1 MTPEEARE
9 ILTALADGCDPATGE
24 TLPVGHILLQE
35 DVIEALLI
43 AIDSLSGKGPSSPIS
58 LPEQDIQAAMDI
70 LQDAG
75 RRPTANSIAG
85 FLLGDRAFK
94 VPELL
99 AHPFFGKLAGRFTKG
114 AFRDQIE
121 AWLAEHHPK
130 QPRPAAETHPYFE
143 EPPQNRL
150 TERAIQQ
157 LREKVKGLPM
167 QRTEGLSE
175 ALIERRKIHPRSHE
189 PWPEEELRLLTIALQ
204 YTNDTEFLA
213 DCFGRSVA
221 SIVAQGTILLTKTGD
236 EGQVSGNP

>member
-1 MTPEEARE
+1 MTPEQARD
-9 ILTALADGCDPATGE
+9 ILTALADGCDPTTGE
-24 TLPVGHILLQE
+24 TLPVGHILLEE

-43 AIDSLSGKGPSSPIS
+43 AIDGLRGSGPTTSVA
-58 LPEQDIQAAMDI
+58 LPEQDIQAAMGI

-94 VPELL
+94 FPELL
-99 AHPFFGKLAGRFTKG
+99 GHPFHGKLAGRFTKG

-130 QPRPAAETHPYFE
+130 QPRPAAEAHPYFE
-143 EPPQNRL
+143 EPPVNRL

-157 LREKVKGLPM
+157 LREKVAALPM
-167 QRTEGLSE
+167 QKTEGLSE

-221 SIVAQGTILLTKTGD
+221 SIVAQGTVLLTQGHGGG
-236 EGQVSGNP
+236 E